1 MGLIEVKDLTKKF
14 KVLKGAVG
22 KKAEITA
29 VDEVSFEIDKGKTL
43 GLVGESGCGK
53 TTTGR
58 MVVKL
63 VEPSKG
69 KILIEGKDVTRMND
83 VEFKPFRRNVQIIFQ
98 DPYSS
103 LNPRMTIYDTLK
115 RPLRI
120 FGITKDK
127 NEEKE
132 IIMKTLASVGLKPEH
147 MTRYPHEFSG
157 GQRQRVAVA
166 RAIITHPNF
175 IVLDEPTSALD
186 VSVQAQIMN
195 LLKNLKNSLSLTYLF
210 ISHDLSVVKF
220 ISDQIAV
227 MYLGHIVEMAETRE
241 IFQHPLHPYTR
252 LLFQSIPVPNPKKKI
267 KIPQDVGELP
277 SLLDPPK
284 GCPFYSRCPLAKEKC
299 ESHKP
304 QLVEVSGGH
313 KVACFLYHDVE
324 KERMRFDRTSK
335 ELL

>member
-1 MGLIEVKDLTKKF
+1 MSLVEVEKLTKKF

-29 VDEVSFEIDKGKTL
+29 VNGISFKVDKAQTL

-58 MVVKL
+58 MIVKL
-63 VEPSKG
+63 IEPSSG
-69 KILIEGKDVTRMND
+69 KIIINGKDVTHMND
-83 VEFKPFRRNVQIIFQ
+83 VKFKPFRRNVQIVFQ

-103 LNPRMTIYDTLK
+103 LNPRMTIYDILK

-120 FGITKDK
+120 FKTVKDK
-127 NEEKE
+127 HQEKE
-132 IIMKTLASVGLKPEH
+132 IIMKTLESVGLKPEH

-166 RAIITHPNF
+166 RAIITRPNF
-175 IVLDEPTSALD
+175 VVLDEPTSALD

-195 LLKNLKNSLSLTYLF
+195 LLKGLKYSMSLTYLF

-227 MYLGHIVEMAETRE
+227 MYLGNIVEMASTDE
-241 IFQHPLHPYTR
+241 IFKHPLHPYTS
-252 LLFQSIPVPNPKKKI
+252 LLFQSIPVPNPKKKV

-284 GCPFYSRCPLAKEKC
+284 GCPFYSRCPFRKKKC
-299 ESHKP
+299 EFEKP
-304 QLVEVSGGH
+304 KLVKVSSVH
-313 KVACFLYHDVE
+313 KVACFLYSDATN
-324 KERMRFDRTSK
+324 MD
-335 ELL
+335 

>member
-1 MGLIEVKDLTKKF
+1 MSLVAVERLTKRF

-22 KKAEITA
+22 KRAEITA
-29 VDEVSFEIDKGKTL
+29 VNNVSFKIEKGETL

-58 MVVKL
+58 VLVKL
-63 VEPSKG
+63 LNPSSG
-69 KILIEGKDVTRMND
+69 RIIFSGKDVTNMKD
-83 VEFKPFRRNVQIIFQ
+83 QEFKFLRRNIQIIFQ

-115 RPLRI
+115 RPLHIFNIVEDRI
-120 FGITKDK
+120 KERRLITK
-127 NEEKE
+127 
-132 IIMKTLASVGLKPEH
+132 TLSDVGLKEEH

-166 RAIITHPNF
+166 RAIITEPEF

-195 LLKNLKNSLSLTYLF
+195 LLKDLKKRLNLTYLF

-220 ISDQIAV
+220 ISDDIAV
-227 MYLGHIVEMAETRE
+227 MYLGNIVEMAKTDE
-241 IFQHPLHPYTR
+241 IFKNTLHPYTK
-252 LLFQSIPVPNPKKKI
+252 LLFNSIPVPNPKRKI
-267 KIPQDVGELP
+267 KYVQDEGELP

-284 GCPFYSRCPLAKEKC
+284 GCPFYSRRPQRMEKC
-299 ESHKP
+299 EFHKP
-304 QLVEVSGGH
+304 DIIEVSPGH
-313 KVACFLYHDVE
+313 EVACFLYHDVE
-324 KERMRFDRTSK
+324 VN
-335 ELL
+335 